1 MCCLPPHTTHLTQPL
16 DKGCFGP
23 LKRHWRE
30 ECWQYITA
38 SPGHLIT
45 RYQFSQLFAR
55 AWFKGMTMHNIIEG
69 FRVTGVYP
77 FDRHVVVPRKL
88 ERASLAERT
97 GLKFIPLCSPSRK
110 QPDNT
115 SAMVP
120 RFSPEEIARFQ
131 VRFEEGYD
139 LPDERYWQWVRMYHP
154 ESPPLREH
162 DSSSPPADPE
172 SPTSQSHPIPFSDD
186 ETAPYHT
193 QLFFL
198 VFCLREFLRSSIQ
211 VQYTNPPVEFLPA
224 LKTCSGWKR
233 SEKKRRLQLRKSR
246 EEKRKGNKSD

>member
-1 MCCLPPHTTHLTQPL
+1 
-16 DKGCFGP
+16 
-23 LKRHWRE
+23 
-30 ECWQYITA
+30 
-38 SPGHLIT
+38 
-45 RYQFSQLFAR
+45 
-55 AWFKGMTMHNIIEG
+55 MHNIIEG
-69 FRVTGVYP
+69 FRVNGVYP
-77 FDRHVVVPRKL
+77 FDRHVVVPRKPTQ
-88 ERASLAERT
+88 ASLAERT

-131 VRFEEGYD
+131 VRFEEEYD

-172 SPTSQSHPIPFSDD
+172 SPASQSHPIPFSDD

-246 EEKRKGNKSD
+246 EEKRKGNNHPSATMGSRGCSRTTYSSYKNIKIYSHRSCDH